1 MNLIGTTIIVITT
14 NAIDSEI
21 WPRLAETEGNTFI
34 WSVSDAKQFSRVSR
48 LVSAPQKKIRYVS
61 TYTER
66 SKLSIFHMPIF
77 PQKGTFNPEILT
89 THYAHYV

>member
-21 WPRLAETEGNTFI
+21 WPRLVEIEGNTFI
-34 WSVSDAKQFSRVSR
+34 WSVSAEKQFSRVSR
-48 LVSAPQKKIRYVS
+48 LVSAPQKKIRYVT

-66 SKLSIFHMPIF
+66 GKLPNFHIERTHLRKFEGIQMPISS
-77 PQKGTFNPEILT
+77 KG
-89 THYAHYV
+89 YV